1 MIKLDIVKEI
11 AKSFNLKDKDA
22 HIIVDLILESLKE
35 TIIEF
40 KRVEIRD
47 FGIFLIKQRK
57 ARIGRNP
64 KNKKEYPI
72 PSRKVVVFKSGKEIK
87 SL

>member
-1 MIKLDIVKEI
+1 MIKIDIVKKI
-11 AKSFNLKDKDA
+11 AEDLKVKDKDA
-22 HIIVDLILESLKE
+22 HIITDLIIESLKE
-35 TIIEF
+35 TIVEY
-40 KRVEIRD
+40 KRLEIRD
-47 FGIFLIKQRK
+47 FGVFLIKQRK

-87 SL
+87 TV

>member
-1 MIKLDIVKEI
+1 MIKIDIVKDISNE
-11 AKSFNLKDKDA
+11 FGLKDKDA
-22 HIIVDLILESLKE
+22 HVIVDLIIESLKE
-35 TIIEF
+35 TIVEY

-47 FGIFLIKQRK
+47 FGVFLIKQRK

-87 SL
+87 TV